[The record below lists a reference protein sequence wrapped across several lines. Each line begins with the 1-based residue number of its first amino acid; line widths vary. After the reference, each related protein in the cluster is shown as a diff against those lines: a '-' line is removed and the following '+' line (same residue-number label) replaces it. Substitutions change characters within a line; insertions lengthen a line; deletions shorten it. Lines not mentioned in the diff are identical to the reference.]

1 MNVPSDKAV
10 KWLDHLITDTQY
22 MMELLNY
29 TPTEEDYMV
38 NNDGKKE
45 VTQEWVDNMPRAYAL
60 LMGKHDALVRLKK
73 RFLDSE
79 DLVESEANKRNIF
92 LSDPRNN

>member
-1 MNVPSDKAV
+1 MEKPAV
-10 KWLDHLITDTQY
+10 VCRGLRAA
-22 MMELLNY
+22 
-29 TPTEEDYMV
+29 PTV
-38 NNDGKKE
+38 S
-45 VTQEWVDNMPRAYAL
+45 
-60 LMGKHDALVRLKK
+60 MGKHDALVRLKK